1 MKIGW
6 KVMGCSFNMELS
18 ISVFR
23 YHSHCHM
30 TTVSGISFKR
40 GIKVGKYFTKKSTSQ
55 KLNMSPFRL
64 FGWHCNSGWHLLCLG
79 LSTQFVRF
87 RKVRAKVWGVKPGLV
102 TSVFYVSMAYCA
114 YSIYFFHPYCSLPML
129 EPALLLLAAIF
140 FNVFD
145 VQCQSKVLCLPR
157 VSAWFQADPAY
168 FIEHFMVGVQ
178 SLAQGHFNGGHFKC
192 CSGVQTGNLPIKRRL
207 P

>member
-40 GIKVGKYFTKKSTSQ
+40 GIKVGKYFTKKSTSH

-129 EPALLLLAAIF
+129 EPVIAA
-140 FNVFD
+140 
-145 VQCQSKVLCLPR
+145 
-157 VSAWFQADPAY
+157 
-168 FIEHFMVGVQ
+168 
-178 SLAQGHFNGGHFKC
+178 
-192 CSGVQTGNLPIKRRL
+192 CSYISSCVYIILYIKTQ
-207 P
+207 

>member
-1 MKIGW
+1 MNISEELLYEDRLKSDGVILSWTLVRSYYMKIGW

-40 GIKVGKYFTKKSTSQ
+40 GIKVGKCFTKKSTIQ

-140 FNVFD
+140 Y
-145 VQCQSKVLCLPR
+145 L
-157 VSAWFQADPAY
+157 
-168 FIEHFMVGVQ
+168 FI
-178 SLAQGHFNGGHFKC
+178 FKHK
-192 CSGVQTGNLPIKRRL
+192 SFSSDSTTFLLYP
-207 P
+207 